1 MIRFLKSKKFE
12 CWTQPFTDYRFLP
25 PILILSLVLNLWGNY
40 WGAPKTWHP
49 DEITNRAVKMVANRT
64 LNPHEFRYGGLH
76 YYILAVGAVIPVFVY
91 SLLFDPP
98 PAERETLARTQW
110 KERQLTRIT
119 PIARAISALMS
130 TSVVCFTFI
139 MGNILFNRRVGYLA
153 ALLLTV
159 SMSFVAVAHFAT
171 VDSPANFWYWLS
183 CLFALFIWKRGDRLW
198 YVLAAITAGFAIGT
212 KSDRLVILF
221 PLMLSHL
228 LRREKLQ
235 SRKLLLFVIL
245 IPASYVLA
253 NPTLLLSFF
262 EFLDGYT
269 REMFFSALRGGP
281 GETPY
286 LGILEDMKS
295 GLGLPLFVTSL
306 AGLAY
311 GLYSPA
317 CGKNLAVIVWL
328 LSTFVP
334 YYLLYGP
341 ILFSQAAGV
350 FLPTWYAPFFF
361 PPLLILAAYGCMDM
375 IDVLPKRYTIAMRA
389 MLVALVVYSFLN
401 TLALVLQFSN
411 DSRYQAAEWIEQASA
426 VNATVEMGPRG
437 PIISKEKYRIVES
450 ARDKESYDHVRT
462 GYDNLTHHQPYQTVR
477 QAILDL
483 EKWVGYHFGMPVRK
497 QPYVTWFDYIAA
509 SKETFSNELPNMIRA
524 QVLQS
529 DYIVLIEHLHRKRL
543 STLNSPNSGHQ
554 LVAQFHFTDSFGFQ
568 PVFPFVNPPI
578 YIFQRKP

>member
-1 MIRFLKSKKFE
+1 MIRFLRTKGFE
-12 CWTQPFTDYRFLP
+12 CWTQLFTDYRFLP

-40 WGAPKTWHP
+40 WGNPETWHP
-49 DEITNRAVKMVANRT
+49 DEITKRAVTMVANRT

-98 PAERETLARTQW
+98 PAGLDTLARTQW
-110 KERQLTRIT
+110 KERQLTRIS

-139 MGNILFNRRVGYLA
+139 LGNILFNKRVGYLA

-183 CLFALFIWKRGDRLW
+183 CLFALFVWKRGDRLW

-212 KSDRLVILF
+212 KSDRVVILF
-221 PLMLSHL
+221 PLVLSHL

-245 IPASYVLA
+245 IPGSYILA
-253 NPTLLLSFF
+253 NPALFVSFF
-262 EFLDGYT
+262 EFLDGYA

-286 LGILEDMKS
+286 LGILGDMKS

-311 GLYSPA
+311 GLYSLA

-334 YYLLYGP
+334 YYLLVGP

-350 FLPTWYAPFFF
+350 PLPTWYPPFFF

-375 IDVLPKRYTIAMRA
+375 INGLPQRYTIAVRA
-389 MLVALVVYSFLN
+389 MLAALVVYSFLN
-401 TLALVLQFSN
+401 TLTLVLQFSN
-411 DSRYQAAEWIEQASA
+411 DSRYQAAEWIEQAIP
-426 VNATVEMGPRG
+426 VNVTIELGPRG
-437 PIISKEKYRIVES
+437 PIISKEKYRIVKS
-450 ARDKESYDHVRT
+450 ARDKESYDYVRIWR
-462 GYDNLTHHQPYQTVR
+462 DNLIRHQLYQGVR

-483 EKWVGYHFGMPVRK
+483 EKWVGYHFGTPVRK
-497 QPYVTWFDYIAA
+497 QAYVTWFDYMAA
-509 SKETFSNELPNMIRA
+509 SNEKSSNELPNMIRA
-524 QVLQS
+524 QVLQP
-529 DYIVLIEHLHRKRL
+529 DYVVLIEHLHRTRL
-543 STLNSPNSGHQ
+543 STLKSPNSGHQ
-554 LVAQFHFTDSFGFQ
+554 LVAQFHFTDPFGFQ
-568 PVFPFVNPPI
+568 PVFPFVNPPV
-578 YIFQRKP
+578 YIFRREA